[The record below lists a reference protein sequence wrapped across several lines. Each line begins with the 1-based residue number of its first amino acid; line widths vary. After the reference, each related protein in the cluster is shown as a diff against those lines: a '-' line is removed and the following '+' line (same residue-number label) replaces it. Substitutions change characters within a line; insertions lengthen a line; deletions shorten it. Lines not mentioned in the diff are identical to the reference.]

1 MKNLKIEKSGKSI
14 FDLGSNNWLEQ
25 NSVRNRKRNHE
36 ITETLI
42 VKIKRKLFPQLILH
56 SFFLGHP
63 VQYWELDLHGFFLKL
78 RSSVNIHET
87 TFFSRHLTTLSK
99 LSVTQEDAAVRT
111 RQSWSTYKHAPM
123 IKHDWWR
130 TEVWKLT
137 NIHIF
142 RKYCLPW
149 LIFSFWL
156 ILSKQNKLSIH

>member
-1 MKNLKIEKSGKSI
+1 VKNLKIEKSGKSI
-14 FDLGSNNWLEQ
+14 FDLRSNNWLEQ
-25 NSVRNRKRNHE
+25 NSVRKRKNNHE

-42 VKIKRKLFPQLILH
+42 VNIKRKLFPQLILH

-78 RSSVNIHET
+78 RSSVNIHQT

-99 LSVTQEDAAVRT
+99 LSVTQENAEDA
-111 RQSWSTYKHAPM
+111 WSTYKHAPM
-123 IKHDWWR
+123 IKHDLWR

-149 LIFSFWL
+149 LIFSFCL